1 METLKIKPD
10 ERIRPGIP
18 INEQQIGIEEK
29 IKEAREKHNKF
40 WEEQELPLI

>member
-1 METLKIKPD
+1 MFQSNLKSGRKV
-10 ERIRPGIP
+10 RPGIP